1 MTFMQGP
8 GLLLLAPLIVC
19 FFIGVSAALDSV
31 ILACL
36 AKRPADRPFTV
47 SELAKRLRACP
58 VREPWTEARAQDW
71 WDRHLPA
78 REDGQRAGPSN
89 FRVDFTPDRTR

>member
-19 FFIGVSAALDSV
+19 FFIGGGWLSFA
-31 ILACL
+31 L
-36 AKRPADRPFTV
+36 AKAGVVARGNPRLHL
-47 SELAKRLRACP
+47 LALGVAVVGGVLGRLR
-58 VREPWTEARAQDW
+58 